1 MLIGGLAALLFQML
15 HPLAMAGVADHS
27 NFRKDPV
34 GRLDRTA
41 TFLNATTFG
50 SRADAEAAI
59 ARVRRIHQTVVGTAP
74 DGRPYAATDP
84 LLIEWVHAT
93 EVHSFLM
100 SWRAFGYRRLTP
112 DEEDRYLDEMSRVA
126 LALGA
131 RQVPRTV
138 IALQAYFDEVRPQ
151 LGLTDQAKSARN
163 FILRGVGRWPH
174 ELASYGILMA
184 AAQSTLPGWAR
195 RQLQLISVPA
205 GDRLMVRP
213 AARALGTA
221 MRWVVLDEARSGHG
235 RQRRRHQHLDDCRL
249 IVESAARWAGSTRR
263 GRLRSPSSAREDIK
277 SVGPIGRVCRN
288 AVPADVEHEHA
299 APHRHIGTG
308 RRRAGHG
315 RSVVIGAGFLALVG
329 RARPVRGPQHRSVPD
344 GAACAQRS
352 HPRRPGQHPHHRQR
366 LPLAGSGHGPQR
378 VTDRPR
384 SPGGRAHDIE
394 REAERD
400 RPHLARPLREREQW
414 RPPSVHPA
422 AHPSG
427 RAPGAGLRR
436 HRRDATARPARPGRH
451 LRS

>member
-1 MLIGGLAALLFQML
+1 MGMDPLSQLAAVRDLGRATTEEWVDRIRTQLREDFRRSLGGKGEPPPPCLDPDIAYFAPGCITREMHADVPPMLIGGLAALLFQML

-50 SRADAEAAI
+50 PRADAEAAI

-221 MRWVVLDEARSGHG
+221 MRWV
-235 RQRRRHQHLDDCRL
+235 
-249 IVESAARWAGSTRR
+249 GSTK
-263 GRLRSPSSAREDIK
+263 PEVATVDSADTT
-277 SVGPIGRVCRN
+277 N
-288 AVPADVEHEHA
+288 TATTA
-299 APHRHIGTG
+299 A
-308 RRRAGHG
+308 
-315 RSVVIGAGFLALVG
+315 
-329 RARPVRGPQHRSVPD
+329 
-344 GAACAQRS
+344 
-352 HPRRPGQHPHHRQR
+352 
-366 LPLAGSGHGPQR
+366 
-378 VTDRPR
+378 
-384 SPGGRAHDIE
+384 
-394 REAERD
+394 
-400 RPHLARPLREREQW
+400 
-414 RPPSVHPA
+414 
-422 AHPSG
+422 
-427 RAPGAGLRR
+427 
-436 HRRDATARPARPGRH
+436 
-451 LRS
+451 